1 MVTHFN
7 RWSNPRRQDHRLALW
22 ILAGPRLDRSGMTW
36 AVILFLRRPGVLLPD
51 RLPVDL
57 RSALGAEVEPSE
69 ACTAAAVCV
78 LPERVLFRVEA
89 LVVPKQRIGA

>member
-1 MVTHFN
+1 M
-7 RWSNPRRQDHRLALW
+7 
-22 ILAGPRLDRSGMTW
+22 
-36 AVILFLRRPGVLLPD
+36 LPD

-69 ACTAAAVCV
+69 VCTAAAVCV